1 MARVRTCRPAFAM
14 VLGALLLAAPVVAK
28 TGMAADFPPPGKMR
42 YTVTRNGDEI
52 GTHEME
58 FVRDGNRFKVLTR
71 IDVAVTVA
79 GITAFRFAN
88 ESQEEWVDGKLASF
102 ISTSDDDGKV
112 HHVLVEPHS
121 DGLWVTEHNHRK
133 LFPGVR
139 LVGTLW
145 NPETARQSLLIDP
158 VDGRLRRVSIT
169 DHGLETVM
177 VQGKPVQARHISI
190 TGKMRREV
198 WYGPDNRIVHFEFR
212 AGDDSLIVAELR

>member
-1 MARVRTCRPAFAM
+1 MRRSRAGGPAFAL
-14 VLGALLLAAPVVAK
+14 VLGVLLLVAPVAAK
-28 TGMAADFPPPGKMR
+28 TGAASDFPPPGKMH
-42 YTVTRNGDEI
+42 YTVMRNGDEI

-71 IDVAVTVA
+71 IDVAVTIA

-88 ESQEEWVDGKLASF
+88 ESDEEWVDGKLASF
-102 ISTSDDDGKV
+102 VSTSDDDGKV
-112 HHVLVEPHS
+112 HHVLVEPDS

-145 NPETARQSLLIDP
+145 NPETVRQSLLIDP

-169 DHGLETVM
+169 DQGLETVT
-177 VQGKPVQARHISI
+177 VQGKPMQARHISI

-198 WYGPDNRIVHFEFR
+198 WYGPDNRIVRFQFR